1 MEGLKR
7 FILWDYQRGSWQY
20 DVMAVLILLFIFAT
34 PRTWFRDQP
43 RENQIELLS
52 TDPAVYLLEP
62 RLLEEVPETE
72 RTQRA
77 SQLVKGRWGKLPNI
91 TKVEPIY
98 DGEQELI
105 GYKVLTAQSGGGAPA
120 AGGSGH

>member
-1 MEGLKR
+1 MEALKR

-43 RENQIELLS
+43 RESQIELLS
-52 TDPAVYLLEP
+52 TEPAVYLLEP
-62 RLLEEVPETE
+62 RLLDEVPETE
-72 RTQRA
+72 RTQKA

-91 TKVEPIY
+91 TKVEPVY
-98 DGEQELI
+98 DAEQELI
-105 GYKVLTAQSGGGAPA
+105 GYRALTTKPPAVPGVGAA
-120 AGGSGH
+120 R